1 MHHGYDGVGCRSGI
15 AADVRQEAVMN
26 VIKNGMLRL
35 WRDESGMGTVEVVLI
50 IVVLVGLV
58 LIFQEQIK
66 GLVETIFGKITEDTN
81 SIIGG

>member
-1 MHHGYDGVGCRSGI
+1 MK
-15 AADVRQEAVMN
+15 AVRNMAM
-26 VIKNGMLRL
+26 RF

-66 GLVETIFGKITEDTN
+66 GLVQTIFNKITTDTN
-81 SIIGG
+81 TIIGS

>member
-1 MHHGYDGVGCRSGI
+1 
-15 AADVRQEAVMN
+15 MN
-26 VIKNGMLRL
+26 VCKNMAMRL

-66 GLVETIFGKITEDTN
+66 GLVETIFGKITSDTN
-81 SIIGG
+81 TIIGK

>member
-1 MHHGYDGVGCRSGI
+1 MN
-15 AADVRQEAVMN
+15 AVRNMA
-26 VIKNGMLRL
+26 IKL

-66 GLVETIFGKITEDTN
+66 GLVETIFGKITDDTN
-81 SIIGG
+81 TIIGN

>member
-1 MHHGYDGVGCRSGI
+1 
-15 AADVRQEAVMN
+15 
-26 VIKNGMLRL
+26 MLRDMQQKETGMNACKNAIL
-35 WRDESGMGTVEVVLI
+35 RFWRDESGMGTVEVVLI

-81 SIIGG
+81 AIIGG